1 MQTIVEFD
9 KAFADETACRQFLQ
23 EMRWPNGIACPRCGN
38 TKVYTSKAR
47 PFHWVCKSG
56 KESTTPDGQT
66 VTCAMK
72 GGYRFSVISHTI
84 FQDTKIP
91 LTRWFKVAYLI
102 LTAKKGM
109 SALQVHRIM
118 FGEDSGSDYRTSWY
132 MVMRL
137 RCAMK
142 SDVLPL
148 EGEVEVDET
157 FIGGKERN
165 KHASQRKHIGTG
177 GAGKVAV
184 IGAIARK
191 GMVVAKVVQN
201 TDTATLDG
209 FVRETVS
216 KNVRLIATD
225 EHTGYRLLGKD
236 MNHRVVRH
244 GAGEYVVGST
254 HTNTIEG
261 FWSLFKR
268 GIVGSYH
275 KVSKEYLP
283 LYLNEFAW
291 RFNNRKNPAMFA
303 DLLQAVSK

>member
-1 MQTIVEFD
+1 METLAAFD
-9 KAFADETACRQFLQ
+9 RRFPTEASCRDFLVAQ
-23 EMRWPNGIACPRCGN
+23 RWPNGVSCPRCN
-38 TKVYTSKAR
+38 RKEKVYAISRKPYSWRCRNAD
-47 PFHWVCKSG
+47 C
-56 KESTTPDGQT
+56 
-66 VTCAMK
+66 
-72 GGYRFSVISHTI
+72 GGRNGYNFSVTTHTI
-84 FQDTKIP
+84 FEDTKIA
-91 LTRWFKVAYLI
+91 LIIWFKIAYLI

-109 SALQVHRIM
+109 SALQVHRVI
-118 FGEDSGSDYRTSWY
+118 FGEDSGHDYRTTWY
-132 MVMRL
+132 MCTRW
-137 RCAMK
+137 RAAMK

-209 FVRETVS
+209 FVRQTVS
-216 KNVRLIATD
+216 KNVRLLATD

-236 MNHRVVRH
+236 MNHHVVRH
-244 GAGEYVVGST
+244 GQGEYVVGT
-254 HTNTIEG
+254 AHTNTIEG

-275 KVSKEYLP
+275 KVSKQYLP

-291 RFNNRKNPAMFA
+291 RFNNRKNPNASA
-303 DLLQAVSK
+303 DLITTCGN